1 MSQVTSPTTTLRSQ
15 VRDHRTVAVSALLAL
30 LATVAVVLV
39 LAIDGGSSNTS
50 SVAQRSQAAL
60 RSDGG
65 PEESAVAG
73 SLQAPKTAETPAA
86 NAYAIGIPSPSAA
99 ARAAAGGIE
108 GLTTWDGRPDE
119 SRTAAA
125 IAGN

>member
-39 LAIDGGSSNTS
+39 LVIDGGSSNTS

-73 SLQAPKTAETPAA
+73 SLQAAKAE
-86 NAYAIGIPSPSAA
+86 AIPG
-99 ARAAAGGIE
+99 R
-108 GLTTWDGRPDE
+108 TTLDGRPDE
-119 SRTAAA
+119 SRTAAPN
-125 IAGN
+125 AGN